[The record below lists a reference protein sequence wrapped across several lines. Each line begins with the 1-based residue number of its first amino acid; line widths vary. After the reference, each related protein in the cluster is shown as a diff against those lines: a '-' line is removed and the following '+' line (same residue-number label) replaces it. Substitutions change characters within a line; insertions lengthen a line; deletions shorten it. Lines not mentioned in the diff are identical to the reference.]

1 MKFWH
6 KKLVIT
12 MTEIL
17 IEVYNMFC
25 LFLRG
30 CCVSNITF
38 WHVGAGLTNS
48 FAVHDGKLNVAK
60 AKLQK
65 VDNKESL

>member
-1 MKFWH
+1 M
-6 KKLVIT
+6 
-12 MTEIL
+12 
-17 IEVYNMFC
+17 
-25 LFLRG
+25 
-30 CCVSNITF
+30 SNITF

-48 FAVHDGKLNVAK
+48 FAVHDRKLNVAK